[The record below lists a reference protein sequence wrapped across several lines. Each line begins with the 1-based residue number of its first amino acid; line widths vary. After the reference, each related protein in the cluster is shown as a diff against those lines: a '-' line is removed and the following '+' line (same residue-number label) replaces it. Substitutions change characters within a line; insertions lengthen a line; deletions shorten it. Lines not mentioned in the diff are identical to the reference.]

1 LPIVVYWLLIAQ
13 VEEEVVPIARRLSS
27 HAGEQ
32 LRIVAV
38 RTAQA
43 LSRTSNIVGDRI
55 PTLLSF

>member
-1 LPIVVYWLLIAQ
+1 LLIAQ
-13 VEEEVVPIARRLSS
+13 VEEEIVPIARGLSS

-55 PTLLSF
+55 PTLLSS